1 MSSALPSFQ
10 KMAEVSP
17 LPMVIWDESGTIYEA
32 NEAFFQL
39 LGMTAGVPLSVNYW
53 DLTPALQKQLE
64 INHLLS
70 REHEPYEKE
79 LCLPN
84 GKLRSV
90 RVDGF
95 TLDRRQQR
103 TWFAAIMRPLR
114 RPTGIYGDLGAST
127 ASDDS
132 LAAVSSVATDDQAER
147 ERVLRRQNELLFRL
161 ARSPIVSSGDFVAAA
176 RDITEVAA
184 RGLQVSR
191 ASIWVFDQHRRR
203 IVCQML
209 YELETGRHNDRAVG
223 MTLMAGDF
231 PAYFRALSED
241 RAVVADDA
249 LTHPATFEFR
259 ENYLEPLGIHSMLEA
274 PLRHK
279 GELVGVLCHEH
290 CHARRS
296 WTHDD
301 INFAG
306 HLADLVERAMEAVDR
321 SVVERALHQ
330 LNSELEQRID
340 DRARQLEEAT
350 ELVLRLQKERTEA
363 QMAAGFAQEM
373 QSALNS
379 ASTVIG
385 KVLGRG
391 DASEADGDESAMQ
404 LRSQLQEL
412 YAKLSDRL
420 DEATTEEFGLAMQHA
435 DVLTESFSALLRP
448 VEQALKITREISEY
462 SLIGRAR
469 PGHELCPM
477 IPLIQS
483 IYDELQPLIEQ
494 NQIRIVFDLHG
505 PLHLYGVEL
514 HYRAAIRNLLVN
526 ACDALAEL
534 PDDRPRRI
542 FLRYHSV
549 PAGALISV
557 EDNGDGIP
565 DQMRQRL
572 FEPFFST
579 KGRSHTGLG
588 LPIVRKVATLYDGQL
603 DIDSRPGEG
612 TRARILLPLKQV
624 APVR

>member
-32 NEAFFQL
+32 NEAFYQL
-39 LGMTAGVPLSVNYW
+39 LGMSAGLSSAPNYW
-53 DLTPALQKQLE
+53 ELTPAPQKQLE

-79 LCLPN
+79 LRARS
-84 GKLRSV
+84 GKQRSV
-90 RVDGF
+90 RVEGF
-95 TLDRRQQR
+95 TLERSRER
-103 TWFAAIMRPLR
+103 TLFAAIMRPLR
-114 RPTGIYGDLGAST
+114 KRGNLSSDSSLATS
-127 ASDDS
+127 SDDG
-132 LAAVSSVATDDQAER
+132 LAPLSSIPTDEQGER

-184 RGLQVSR
+184 HGMQVSR
-191 ASIWVFDQHRRR
+191 ASIWVFDQHRKR
-203 IVCQML
+203 IVCQVL
-209 YELETGRHNDRAVG
+209 YELDSGRHNDRAVG
-223 MTLMAGDF
+223 TTLLASEY
-231 PAYFRALSED
+231 PAYFRTLSEE
-241 RAVVADDA
+241 RTVIADDA
-249 LTHPATFEFR
+249 RSHPATHEFSAS
-259 ENYLEPLGIHSMLEA
+259 YLEPLGIHSMLEA

-279 GELVGVLCHEH
+279 GELVGVLCHEQ
-290 CHARRS
+290 CHTTRS
-296 WTHDD
+296 WTQDD
-301 INFAG
+301 VSFAI

-321 SVVERALHQ
+321 TVVERALHQ
-330 LNSELEQRID
+330 LNRELEQRID

-373 QSALNS
+373 LSALNS
-379 ASTVIG
+379 ARGVIN

-391 DASEADGDESAMQ
+391 SQADAEGDEPATQ
-404 LRSQLQEL
+404 LRAELQDL
-412 YAKLSDRL
+412 YAKLSERL
-420 DEATTEEFGLAMQHA
+420 DETTTEQFALAMHHA
-435 DVLTESFSALLRP
+435 DVLSEAFTALLRP

-469 PGHELCPM
+469 PGHEICLM

-483 IYDELQPLIEQ
+483 IHDELVPLIEQ
-494 NQIRIVFDLHG
+494 NQIHVAFDLHG
-505 PLHLYGVEL
+505 PLQLYGTEL

-534 PDDRPRRI
+534 SDDRQRRVV
-542 FLRYHSV
+542 LRYHSV

-565 DQMRQRL
+565 EDVRQRL